1 MEEIRCIR
9 CGRPLRDPTSIAR
22 GTGPECAG
30 SNGSHR
36 KRQRTRIRALGR
48 SYYSAIGHGSTLTP
62 TLFSLV
68 EVGLYSGKG
77 QPFLEAVI
85 PPRNELPETLTKYP
99 ADLVDLVL
107 SPPAPGA
114 IASHIKSYSKKK
126 KPMGSVSPAPALQ
139 EIRRMCIDLR
149 LTFFPGMFDHQGQP
163 IACVPHGVNGW
174 KFDNSEKVI
183 SRPELESYLARYGM
197 IRLAV
202 R

>member
-9 CGRPLRDPTSIAR
+9 CGRPLRAPSSIVR

-30 SNGSHR
+30 SNGSNR
-36 KRQRTRIRALGR
+36 KRRITKIRALGS
-48 SYYSAIGHGSTLTP
+48 SYSSAIGHGNAMTP

-77 QPFLEAVI
+77 QALVEAVI
-85 PPRNELPETLTKYP
+85 PLRSELPEILTKFP

-107 SPPAPGA
+107 SAPAPGS
-114 IASHIKSYSKKK
+114 IASRIKNCSKKK
-126 KPMGSVSPAPALQ
+126 KPAGSVSPGKVMQ

-149 LTFFPGMFDHQGQP
+149 LTFWPGMFDQQGQP
-163 IACVPHGVNGW
+163 ISCVPNGVDHW

-183 SRPELESYLARYGM
+183 SRQELESYLARYGM
-197 IRLAV
+197 IRLAG